1 MRWLPRGFLWRCKC
15 RVVGVS
21 RSGFY
26 DWVGRDPSARSVR
39 DEQLLELVQWSHERS
54 RGTYGA
60 PRVHADLT
68 MERGVSCGR
77 KRVAR
82 LMRHAGISGVCH
94 QRKRRGWKPLPA
106 PHDDL
111 VKRQFTASEPDRV
124 WFCDIT
130 QHRAPWIPAI
140 DAYSRMVVGWSIGD
154 HLRSELVVDAL
165 EMARWQRKPAPG
177 TIVHS
182 DRGAQYTSWIFG
194 HRLRQAGL
202 LGSMGKVASS
212 VDNALIESFWSSMQ
226 SELLDRQSWNSR
238 VELASAMFEWIE
250 GWYNPHRRHS
260 SLGMVSPAGFEQL
273 DNNLMVAA

>member
-1 MRWLPRGFLWRCKC
+1 MAVTC

-26 DWVGRDPSARSVR
+26 DWVGREPSARSVQ
-39 DEQLLELVQWSHERS
+39 DAQLLELVQWSHGRS

-82 LMRHAGISGVCH
+82 LMRAAGIRGVFH

-111 VKRQFTASEPDRV
+111 VKRLFTAQAPNRV

-130 QHRAPWIPAI
+130 QHRARDGWVYRAAVV
-140 DAYSRMVVGWSIGD
+140 DAYSCLVVGWSIGD

-202 LGSMGKVASS
+202 LGSVGKVASG
-212 VDNALIESFWSSMQ
+212 VDNALIESFGSSMQ
-226 SELLDRQSWNSR
+226 AELLDRQSWTSR
-238 VELASAMFEWIE
+238 VQLASAMFEWIE
-250 GWYNPHRRHS
+250 GWYNPERRHS
-260 SLGMVSPAGFEQL
+260 SLGMVSPAHFEQL
-273 DNNLMVAA
+273 DNNVMVAA